1 MKHLV
6 LFLVAVIA
14 TLTLVSCKNP
24 AGNID
29 YPEVIPVITPEEN
42 PWVKIDY
49 EFRRDKF
56 SHFTPEVTYDGVDFV
71 EEEFY
76 KLSYKGSSRFYVEIN
91 NKIDSDVIYILSTDD
106 YMTFHYKLTRNDK
119 TWEISTEFEGNPYTP
134 RYF

>member
-1 MKHLV
+1 MKKLS
-6 LFLVAVIA
+6 FILVAVIA

-29 YPEVIPVITPEEN
+29 YSEETSVVTPEEN

-49 EFRRDKF
+49 EFRRDKI
-56 SHFTPEVTYDGVDFV
+56 SHFTPEVTYNGVDFV

-106 YMTFHYKLTRNDK
+106 CLPFHYKLTRNDK
-119 TWEISTEFEGNPYTP
+119 TWEISTEYEGNPYTP